1 MDKQKSTNCP
11 EHAPLANL
19 ASGHLELDIK
29 QSNEKKLIL
38 MRFKLTSPPTLF
50 IQPHSTFIVSNE
62 IWRKIDQDKI
72 LFRLLVIP
80 FSSLITF
87 CLVANSMQIMIIF
100 IHKSTHIASW
110 AENRTKRLQI
120 YSQTSDRSYR
130 EHVYIRSSLWDL
142 KNVTNLFVIAVRSLL
157 LWSL

>member
-1 MDKQKSTNCP
+1 MSRTCTTWKFGKWSSWTWHKTKQW
-11 EHAPLANL
+11 
-19 ASGHLELDIK
+19 
-29 QSNEKKLIL
+29 KKLIL

-110 AENRTKRLQI
+110 AENRTNDYKSTVKLQI
-120 YSQTSDRSYR
+120 VLT
-130 EHVYIRSSLWDL
+130 VNMYILGPAFGTWKMLQICSL
-142 KNVTNLFVIAVRSLL
+142 
-157 LWSL
+157 